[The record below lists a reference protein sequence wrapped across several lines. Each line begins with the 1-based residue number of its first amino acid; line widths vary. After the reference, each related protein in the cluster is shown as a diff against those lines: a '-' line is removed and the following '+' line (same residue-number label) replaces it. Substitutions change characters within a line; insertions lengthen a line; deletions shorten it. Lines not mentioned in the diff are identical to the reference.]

1 MTKIT
6 FNISVGATHFD
17 ILRSRIPFNTTVSRH
32 RYLTLTGNHTLH
44 HAPLCH
50 FTSGFRRIEKYL
62 LNPYPNNPDVTS
74 PINDS
79 DSVSTSG
86 RYDSDNDDD
95 DEKEYYREDVFDRAS
110 FIRNAKIGANMALK
124 VLQQDGPGFD
134 AKTGLDELGLVVSGL
149 LVREV
154 LVGILKSVGHVNKD
168 RCAKL
173 GYKFFVWSGE
183 KENYNHTVNTYHLI
197 MQIFAESEEYKAMWR
212 LVDEMTEKGY
222 PVTSRTFN
230 ILICTSGEAGVAK
243 KVVERFIKSKSFN
256 FRPFS
261 HCFNAILHSLLGIK
275 QYKLIE
281 WVYQQML
288 ADGYQADALTYNII
302 MYTKYRLGKLGQF
315 HRLLDEMGR
324 SGFPPDFHT
333 FNILLH
339 ILGKGDKPAAA
350 VDLLSHM
357 KEVGIEPNVL
367 HFTTLI
373 DGLSRAGNMDACKYF
388 FDEMINCGCEPDV
401 VAYTV
406 MVTGYVTVGQL
417 EKAEELF
424 AEMFDNGKIPNV
436 YTYNAMIRGL
446 CMAGKFDYACFMLK
460 EMESRGCNPN
470 FLVYSTLVNY
480 LRNAGKLSEAHQI
493 QLCFVVFLGLLVAAI
508 KLMSALE
515 LP

>member
-1 MTKIT
+1 M
-6 FNISVGATHFD
+6 FSISQLGHKFIQRISCYYCISHSLCSNSYNNT
-17 ILRSRIPFNTTVSRH
+17 SRFSD
-32 RYLTLTGNHTLH
+32 
-44 HAPLCH
+44 
-50 FTSGFRRIEKYL
+50 GFRRLEKYL
-62 LNPYPNNPDVTS
+62 IRYKKCSNGSFV
-74 PINDS
+74 INENLDEN
-79 DSVSTSG
+79 DLVSTSG
-86 RYDSDNDDD
+86 RYEENEDDNDSDD
-95 DEKEYYREDVFDRAS
+95 DENYKQNVFNRSS
-110 FIRNAKIGANMALK
+110 FVRNAKINANKALK

-134 AKTGLDELGLVVSGL
+134 SKSALDNLEIKVSGL

-154 LVGILKSVGHVNKD
+154 LIGILKSINYANRD
-168 RCAKL
+168 RYAKL

-230 ILICTSGEAGVAK
+230 ILICTCGEAGVAK

-261 HCFNAILHSLLGIK
+261 HSFNAILHSLFAVN

-288 ADGYQADALTYNII
+288 ADGHQPDALTYNII

-350 VDLLSHM
+350 VDLLNHM
-357 KEVGIEPNVL
+357 KEVEIEPNVL

-373 DGLSRAGNMDACKYF
+373 DGLSRAGNMIACKYF
-388 FDEMINCGCEPDV
+388 FDEMIKYGCEPDV

-406 MVTGYVTVGQL
+406 MITGYITVRQFD
-417 EKAEELF
+417 KAEEMF
-424 AEMFDNGKIPNV
+424 SEMFDNGRIPNV
-436 YTYNAMIRGL
+436 YTYNSMIRGL
-446 CMAGKFDYACFMLK
+446 CMAGKFEYACLMLK

-480 LRNAGKLSEAHQI
+480 LRNAGKLSEAHEVIKQMVEKG
-493 QLCFVVFLGLLVAAI
+493 QYGHLLHKI
-508 KLMSALE
+508 RRYRRC
-515 LP
+515 